1 MTGLDKMINQILEE
15 ANNSANE
22 KIEAAKAQAQEIMK
36 KAEAEAKALG
46 EEISNKSDADIANYK
61 ERVKSSA
68 DLKRRTAIL
77 SAKQAM
83 ISQTIDKAYETF
95 CSMDDTEYFAT
106 LKKMLEK
113 FVQPQE
119 GEIHFSSEDLSKLP
133 AGFEADVEK
142 IAAANG
148 GKLTVSKEGR
158 NVERGFILAY
168 GGIEENCSFKALFD
182 SQRDELQDKVQKILF
197 S

>member
-15 ANNSANE
+15 ANSSAKE
-22 KIEAAKAQAQEIMK
+22 KIEEAKAQAEEIMS
-36 KAEAEAKALG
+36 KAREDAKTLG
-46 EEISNKSDADIANYK
+46 EDISNKSDADIANYK

-68 DLKRRTAIL
+68 DLRRRTAL
-77 SAKQAM
+77 LAAKQEM

-95 CSMDDTEYFAT
+95 CSKADTEYFQI
-106 LKKMLEK
+106 LKEMLEK

-119 GEIHFSSEDLSKLP
+119 GDIYFSQADLDKMP
-133 AGFEADVEK
+133 AGFGEEIQK
-142 IAAANG
+142 IAAAKG
-148 GKLTVSKEGR
+148 GKLTLSKEGK
-158 NVERGFILAY
+158 NIERGFILAY

-182 SQRDELQDKVQKILF
+182 SKRDELQDKVQKILF

>member
-22 KIEAAKAQAQEIMK
+22 KIEAAKAQAQEIIK

-61 ERVKSSA
+61 DRVKSSA
-68 DLKRRTAIL
+68 DLKRRTEIL
-77 SAKQAM
+77 TAKQEM

-95 CSMDDTEYFAT
+95 CSMDDTEYFET
-106 LKKMLEK
+106 LKKMLDK

-119 GEIHFSSEDLSKLP
+119 GEIHFSSKDLSKLP
-133 AGFEADVEK
+133 SGFEADVEK

-148 GKLTVSKEGR
+148 GKLTVSKEER
-158 NVERGFILAY
+158 NIERGFILAY

>member
-22 KIEAAKAQAQEIMK
+22 KIEAAKAQAQEIIK

-61 ERVKSSA
+61 DRVKSSA
-68 DLKRRTAIL
+68 DLKRRTEIL
-77 SAKQAM
+77 TAKQEM

-95 CSMDDTEYFAT
+95 CSMDDTEYFET
-106 LKKMLEK
+106 LKKMLDK

-119 GEIHFSSEDLSKLP
+119 GEIHFSSKDLSKLP
-133 AGFEADVEK
+133 SGFEADVEK
-142 IAAANG
+142 IAATNG
-148 GKLTVSKEGR
+148 GKLTVSKEER
-158 NVERGFILAY
+158 NIERGFILAY